1 MNILQ
6 DDYDKAMNVIK
17 ELALDYEN
25 ELKQDLI
32 TLLQLY
38 QKSKTLLKSKRAQCM
53 REYIF
58 RIAHDMKGRA
68 KGLGFIG

>member
-25 ELKQDLI
+25 GLKQDLI

-38 QKSKTLLKSKRAQCM
+38 QKSKTLIKSKRTQCM
-53 REYIF
+53 HEYIF
-58 RIAHDMKGRA
+58 RIAHDMKGLA
-68 KGLGFIG
+68 KRPGFIR